1 MNIRI
6 GKKIVGDNMPVF
18 IIAEIGIN
26 HEGSFNRCIKL
37 VVSAKKAG
45 ANAVKLQINVPEKNY
60 IKGSYSYKIFKKTFL
75 INHHNSNVFLETL

>member
-26 HEGSFNRCIKL
+26 HEGSFNRCKKL

-45 ANAVKLQINVPEKNY
+45 ANAVKLQINVPEKIILKDHTA
-60 IKGSYSYKIFKKTFL
+60 IKYLRKLF
-75 INHHNSNVFLETL
+75 

>member
-26 HEGSFNRCIKL
+26 HEGSFNRCKKL
-37 VVSAKKAG
+37 VVSAKKSG
-45 ANAVKLQINVPEKNY
+45 ANAVKLQINDEKELLE
-60 IKGSYSYKIFKKTFL
+60 IIFSYTFKI
-75 INHHNSNVFLETL
+75 S